1 MKLFGIAKDGKFIH
15 YAEHDFKEKNFE
27 KDLESWLEN
36 NPDYILEDEKV
47 LIIGRQV
54 TTNLGSV
61 IDLLGIDREG
71 NVVVIEL
78 KRDQTPRETLAQILE
93 YASFVEDLSYA
104 QLEEIS
110 KEYLGEE
117 NLVLTDYHRSYF
129 NLQEGEAV
137 AFNKNQKL
145 VIIGQS
151 VTKEIRQTSSFLRK
165 KGIEVFCMEFKYFKT
180 ESGEQIIS
188 SEFVVGK
195 DSYTVKK
202 VSSGSLPK
210 INKEDF
216 LKSVGQYGRSFF
228 EVLLKSAENNN
239 LPIHWG
245 SKGFSI
251 NVDLDGNHINIL
263 YGYPQNSAFKQNVIY
278 TAFADILKK
287 VSDAESI
294 VKFYREELNKLGGFV
309 PAGKELKCIITKD
322 LKDDQRDKLLE
333 TLSLVA
339 EKIKEKGLNE

>member
-1 MKLFGIAKDGKFIH
+1 MKLLGINKDGKFIP
-15 YAEHDFKEKNFE
+15 YDEYDFKEENYE
-27 KDLESWLEN
+27 KDLESWLES

-78 KRDQTPRETLAQILE
+78 KRDQTPKETLAQILE

-151 VTKEIRQTSSFLRK
+151 ITKEIRQTASFLRK
-165 KGIEVFCMEFKYFKT
+165 KGIEVFCIEFKYFKT
-180 ESGEQIIS
+180 KSGEQIIS

-202 VSSGSLPK
+202 VSSGALPK

-228 EVLLKSAENNN
+228 KALIEFAENNN

-263 YGYPQNSAFKQNVIY
+263 YGWPPHSVYKESIL
-278 TAFADILKK
+278 TSFAEILKK
-287 VSDAESI
+287 VRDAESI
-294 VKFYREELNKLGGFV
+294 VEFYREELNKLGIFV
-309 PAGKELKCIITKD
+309 PAGKELKCILTND

-339 EKIKEKGLNE
+339 KKIKEKGLNE

>member
-1 MKLFGIAKDGKFIH
+1 MKLFGINKDGKFIL
-15 YAEHDFKEKNFE
+15 YDEYDFKEENYE
-27 KDLESWLEN
+27 KDLESWLES

-54 TTNLGSV
+54 TTNLSSV

-78 KRDQTPRETLAQILE
+78 KRDQTPKETLAQILE
-93 YASFVEDLSYA
+93 YASFIEDLSYA

-117 NLVLTDYHRSYF
+117 NLILADYHRSYF

-151 VTKEIRQTSSFLRK
+151 ITKEIRQTASFLRK
-165 KGIEVFCMEFKYFKT
+165 KGIEVFCIEFKYFKT
-180 ESGEQIIS
+180 KSGEQIIS
-188 SEFVVGK
+188 SECVVGK

-202 VSSGSLPK
+202 VSSGALPK

-228 EVLLKSAENNN
+228 KALIEFAEKNS

-263 YGYPQNSAFKQNVIY
+263 YGWPPHSVYKESIL
-278 TAFADILKK
+278 TSFAGILKK
-287 VSDAESI
+287 VRDAESI
-294 VKFYREELNKLGGFV
+294 VEFYKEELNKLGIFV
-309 PAGKELKCIITKD
+309 PAEKELKCILTKD

>member
-1 MKLFGIAKDGKFIH
+1 MKLLGINKDGKFIP
-15 YAEHDFKEKNFE
+15 YDEYDFKEENYE
-27 KDLESWLEN
+27 KDLESWLES

-78 KRDQTPRETLAQILE
+78 KRDQTPKETLAQILE

-151 VTKEIRQTSSFLRK
+151 ITKEIRQTASFLRK
-165 KGIEVFCMEFKYFKT
+165 KGIEVFCIEFKYFKT
-180 ESGEQIIS
+180 KSGEQIIS
-188 SEFVVGK
+188 SECVVGK

-228 EVLLKSAENNN
+228 EALIEFAENNN

-263 YGYPQNSAFKQNVIY
+263 YGWPPHSVYKESIL
-278 TAFADILKK
+278 TSFAEILKK
-287 VSDAESI
+287 VRDAESI
-294 VKFYREELNKLGGFV
+294 VEFYREELNKLGIFV
-309 PAGKELKCIITKD
+309 PAGKELKCILTND

-339 EKIKEKGLNE
+339 KKIKEKGLNE

>member
-1 MKLFGIAKDGKFIH
+1 
-15 YAEHDFKEKNFE
+15 
-27 KDLESWLEN
+27 
-36 NPDYILEDEKV
+36 
-47 LIIGRQV
+47 V
-54 TTNLGSV
+54 TTNLSSV

-78 KRDQTPRETLAQILE
+78 KRDQTPKETLAQILE

-151 VTKEIRQTSSFLRK
+151 ITKEIRQTASFLRK
-165 KGIEVFCMEFKYFKT
+165 KGIEVFCIEFKYFKT
-180 ESGEQIIS
+180 KSGEQIIS
-188 SEFVVGK
+188 SECVVGK

-228 EVLLKSAENNN
+228 EALIEFAENNN

-263 YGYPQNSAFKQNVIY
+263 SGWPQDSAFKQDVIY
-278 TAFADILKK
+278 TSFAEILKK
-287 VSDAESI
+287 VRDAESI
-294 VKFYREELNKLGGFV
+294 VEFYREELNKLGIFV
-309 PAGKELKCIITKD
+309 PAGKELKCILTND

-339 EKIKEKGLNE
+339 KKIKEKGLNE

>member
-1 MKLFGIAKDGKFIH
+1 MKLLGINKDGKFIP
-15 YAEHDFKEKNFE
+15 YDEYDFKEENYE
-27 KDLESWLEN
+27 KDLESWLES

-78 KRDQTPRETLAQILE
+78 KRDQTPKETLAQILE

-151 VTKEIRQTSSFLRK
+151 ITKEIRQTASFLRK
-165 KGIEVFCMEFKYFKT
+165 KGIEVFCIEFKYFKT
-180 ESGEQIIS
+180 KSGEQIIS
-188 SEFVVGK
+188 SECVVGK

-228 EVLLKSAENNN
+228 EALIEFAENNN

-263 YGYPQNSAFKQNVIY
+263 YGWPPHSVYKESIL
-278 TAFADILKK
+278 TSFAEILKK
-287 VSDAESI
+287 VRDAESI
-294 VKFYREELNKLGGFV
+294 VEFYKEELNKLGIFV
-309 PAGKELKCIITKD
+309 PAGKELKCILTND